1 MYELYKILNVDINS
15 NKKQIKTSFYK
26 LAKKYHPDKNCNID
40 NKVFC
45 KIKNAYDILY
55 NDEKRKTYDKN
66 QQLKIKQ
73 FNNHQKNK
81 QYEVYINIMSNIFN
95 YSVDNF
101 LKNYK

>member
-1 MYELYKILNVDINS
+1 MYELYKTLNVDINS
-15 NKKQIKTSFYK
+15 NKKQIKTSFFK
-26 LAKKYHPDKNCNID
+26 LAKKHHPDKNSNID
-40 NKVFC
+40 NKYFY

-55 NDEKRKTYDKN
+55 DDEKRKIYDKN
-66 QQLKIKQ
+66 EQLKIKQ

-81 QYEVYINIMSNIFN
+81 HYEVYINIMSNIFN